1 MLAIFFLVLTAF
13 ILKPFVDQGK
23 RIYANLH
30 DVTVG

>member
-23 RIYANLH
+23 HIYVNLRN
-30 DVTVG
+30 VTVG